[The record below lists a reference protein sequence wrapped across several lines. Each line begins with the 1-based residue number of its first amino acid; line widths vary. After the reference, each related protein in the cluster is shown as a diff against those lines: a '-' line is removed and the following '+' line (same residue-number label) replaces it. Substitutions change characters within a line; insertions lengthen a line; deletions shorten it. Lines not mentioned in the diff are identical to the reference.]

1 MDGVSIDQFS
11 KLHPCF
17 PPQTR
22 IAVVGGGPSGLSAA
36 YALCKLGYNNVTVLE
51 KHQSPGGMCES
62 VEIQGRIYDLGGQ
75 VLAANSAPSI
85 FHLAGEVGAE
95 TEEMDTH
102 KFALIDSS
110 CGALKEMNLVEDYVS
125 VISLTLKLQDKAKA
139 SGRIGVHAVSE
150 IAPELAPEYLK
161 NEGFPSV
168 PKSVIYGYTASG
180 YGYVQDMPYA
190 YIHEFTRTSMAG
202 KIRRFKGEVL
212 SVRRDSSGVKV
223 KLRTVNGE
231 VESRDFD
238 KIIISG
244 AFPFNSGKTY
254 RSPSMNAEG
263 IVSDCIDTSELEKE
277 LFSKVQTIDYYTTV
291 LKIKGLEHIPKGFYY
306 FDEFM
311 DDPATIGNPVA
322 MQRFYGDTNIFLFWS
337 YGNSADIQGTE
348 VTELAMAAA
357 KRMGGERRV
366 WYYNENS
373 NTFLM

>member
-1 MDGVSIDQFS
+1 MDGVSIDDQFS

-36 YALCKLGYNNVTVLE
+36 YALCKLGYSNVTVLE

-75 VLAANSAPSI
+75 VLAANSAPSV

-202 KIRRFKGEVL
+202 KIRR
-212 SVRRDSSGVKV
+212 S
-223 KLRTVNGE
+223 
-231 VESRDFD
+231 
-238 KIIISG
+238 
-244 AFPFNSGKTY
+244 
-254 RSPSMNAEG
+254 
-263 IVSDCIDTSELEKE
+263 KE
-277 LFSKVQTIDYYTTV
+277 
-291 LKIKGLEHIPKGFYY
+291 
-306 FDEFM
+306 
-311 DDPATIGNPVA
+311 
-322 MQRFYGDTNIFLFWS
+322 
-337 YGNSADIQGTE
+337 GTE

-357 KRMGGERRV
+357 KRMGGETESVVLQRKFKYFPHV
-366 WYYNENS
+366 NSQDMKDGFYDKLEFLLQGQQNTYYAGGLMAFELTERNS
-373 NTFLM
+373 SYALELVGSILKR